1 MSQDQSVSE
10 MASQL
15 AVHVRALEERV
26 AHLEQQM
33 LLMHRQHEDRVADLQ
48 AALAVRGQR

>member
-1 MSQDQSVSE
+1 MGQDQSVSE

-26 AHLEQQM
+26 AHLEQQV
-33 LLMHRQHEDRVADLQ
+33 LLMNRQHQDVVADLQ
-48 AALAVRGQR
+48 AQIAVRGQR